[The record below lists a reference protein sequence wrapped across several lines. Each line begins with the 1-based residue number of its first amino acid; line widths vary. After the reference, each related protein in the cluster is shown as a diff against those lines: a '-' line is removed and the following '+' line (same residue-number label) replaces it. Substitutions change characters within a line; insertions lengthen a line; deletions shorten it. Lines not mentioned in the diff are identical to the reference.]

1 MPENKNNYSS
11 LKFLSRSKSASPQD
25 KGMSYNILRP
35 PGRTK
40 FIFHKNFVYTYS
52 FANFNSCP

>member
-1 MPENKNNYSS
+1 MPENKNNNSS

-40 FIFHKNFVYTYS
+40 FIFHKNFVYTY
-52 FANFNSCP
+52 